1 MMYPMYLMYLMYRGT
16 WGLGEKEEDR
26 SEEHDLQGS
35 ALDPLPDTGN
45 QTAARQPD
53 LCPWS

>member
-1 MMYPMYLMYLMYRGT
+1 MYPMYLMYLE
-16 WGLGEKEEDR
+16 LGREDR

-53 LCPWS
+53 LSLWLGECKIIPS